1 MPAIEP
7 GSAEQRSVES
17 RSTEQRSTEQR
28 PQPGDGLVAISEK
41 PATKSKSPKPV
52 PIDPGFHYHRLR
64 KTVHVIC
71 VVIFFLLPL
80 SNLMRIDIPRQRFY
94 FFGYELWI
102 SEFSIIFFS
111 MMFLMF
117 VVAAMAML
125 WGRVYCGYLCPQ
137 MIFSEASIALETRLQ
152 RTVNKYVGGS
162 ARTRN
167 LLSKVIFYAV
177 ASAASVVLAFIFISY
192 FVEPRDLLHRL
203 LSFDIKTAGGIAGAT
218 TTLLT
223 LIDFLFVRL
232 RFCTTVC
239 PYGYLQGMLTD
250 GHTLLVHYRD
260 DRQDCIECKK
270 CLRVCHMGI
279 DIRNSPYQT
288 ECVGCGEC
296 IEACNVVL
304 AKLGKPGLIR
314 YVWGEKGEQLG
325 TGDKSWFQKIG
336 LRDGKR
342 VVILLVLLFYA
353 VGLFTAL
360 SMRHAVLVQIS
371 PLRAT
376 LYRQDKDGT
385 VYNRFHLRAANRT
398 NKQQTLVLEIDGL
411 PGTQFVSFENAAAI
425 DAGQTLD
432 REFEIAAPPPI
443 ALSAG
448 VNHFRLISRVNNE
461 RESFDETFI
470 TPFKDS
476 Q

>member
-1 MPAIEP
+1 MSVTEP
-7 GSAEQRSVES
+7 GPAPGNELVVIADK
-17 RSTEQRSTEQR
+17 
-28 PQPGDGLVAISEK
+28 PQPK
-41 PATKSKSPKPV
+41 PKPPRPV

-64 KTVHVIC
+64 KTIHVIC
-71 VVIFFLLPL
+71 VIIFFLLPL
-80 SNLMRIDIPRQRFY
+80 TNLMRVDIPRQRFF

-117 VVAAMAML
+117 VVAAMAIM

-137 MIFSEASIALETRLQ
+137 MIFSEASISLEGWLQ
-152 RTVNKYVGGS
+152 RTVNKYVDAG
-162 ARTRN
+162 AKTRT
-167 LLSKVIFYAV
+167 LLSRGLFYLIAT
-177 ASAASVVLAFIFISY
+177 AASVVLAFVFIAY

-203 LSFDIKTAGGIAGAT
+203 LSFDIKTAAGIAGAA

-223 LIDFLFVRL
+223 LIDFLFLRL

-260 DRQDCIECKK
+260 DSHQCIECMK

-279 DIRNSPYQT
+279 DIRESPYQI

-296 IEACNVVL
+296 IEGCNVIL
-304 AKLGKPGLIR
+304 ARLGKPGLIH
-314 YVWGEKGEQLG
+314 YVWGEEGERLG
-325 TGDKSWFQKIG
+325 AGDKAWFQKIG
-336 LRDGKR
+336 IRDAKR
-342 VVILLVLLFYA
+342 VVVLLVLLCYA
-353 VGLFTAL
+353 AGLFTAL
-360 SMRHAVLVQIS
+360 SMRHTVLVQIS
-371 PLRAT
+371 PVRAT
-376 LYRQDKDGT
+376 LYRQEKDGT
-385 VYNRFHLRAANRT
+385 VYNRFHLKAANRSPQ
-398 NKQQTLVLEIDGL
+398 QQTVVLGIDSL
-411 PGTQFVSFENAAAI
+411 PGAHFVAFENAVVVGP
-425 DAGQTLD
+425 GQTVERD
-432 REFEIAAPPPI
+432 FEIAAAPGAGPI
-443 ALSAG
+443 AG
-448 VNHFRLISRVNNE
+448 VNHFSLSSRVGSE

>member
-1 MPAIEP
+1 MPATEP
-7 GSAEQRSVES
+7 GGGLVVLADK
-17 RSTEQRSTEQR
+17 
-28 PQPGDGLVAISEK
+28 PQPK
-41 PATKSKSPKPV
+41 PKPKRPA

-64 KTVHVIC
+64 KSVHVVC

-80 SNLMRIDIPRQRFY
+80 TNMMRIDIPRQRFF

-137 MIFSEASIALETRLQ
+137 MIFSEASISFENWLQ
-152 RTVNKYVGGS
+152 RTVTKYVD
-162 ARTRN
+162 ADAKRRN
-167 LLSKVIFYAV
+167 LLSKALFYLI
-177 ASAASVVLAFIFISY
+177 SGAAAVVLAFVFISY
-192 FVEPRDLLHRL
+192 FVDPKDLLHRL
-203 LSFDIKTAGGIAGAT
+203 LAFDIKTAGGIAGAT

-223 LIDFLFVRL
+223 LVDFLLVRF

-260 DRQDCIECKK
+260 DQHECIECKR

-279 DIRNSPYQT
+279 DIRNSPYQI

-296 IEACNVVL
+296 IEACNVIM
-304 AKLGKPGLIR
+304 AKLAKPGLIH
-314 YVWGEKGEQLG
+314 YVWGEQGERLG
-325 TGDKSWFQKIG
+325 TGGRPWFQKIG
-336 LRDGKR
+336 IRDPKR
-342 VVILLVLLFYA
+342 VVVLLVLLFYA
-353 VGLFTAL
+353 AGLFTAL

-376 LYRQDKDGT
+376 LYRQEKDGT
-385 VYNRFHLRAANRT
+385 VYNSFHLKAANRSSQ
-398 NKQQTLVLEIDGL
+398 QQTVVLGIDGL
-411 PGTQFVSFENAAAI
+411 AGTHFVSFENAVVVGP
-425 DAGQTLD
+425 GQTVD
-432 REFEIAAPPPI
+432 RDFEIGAPSSAGLI
-443 ALSAG
+443 AG
-448 VNHFRLISRVNNE
+448 VNHFQLVSRVGNE
-461 RESFDETFI
+461 RDSFDETFI